1 MRNYLICKLICLSH
15 LAQGTTFHSPKSR
28 PSDRNWNPNSGRRR
42 QYILSWLGGSEC
54 WQSKDEYVVIQ
65 QPSNGCHK
73 MTYQFGL
80 FYCSRGRNIPGSIPL
95 SAPLLPIELV
105 QLPLKIQMEGEQM
118 QLHHCILVL
127 VIHLNC
133 RSFITDSHGGLP
145 TAYFLAHYPIL
156 ASLLVHYP
164 LHICFST

>member
-28 PSDRNWNPNSGRRR
+28 PSGRNWNPNSGHRIL
-42 QYILSWLGGSEC
+42 YILSWLGGSEY
-54 WQSKDEYVVIQ
+54 WQSKDEYVVSQ
-65 QPSNGCHK
+65 QPSNRCHK
-73 MTYQFGL
+73 MAYQFGL
-80 FYCSRGRNIPGSIPL
+80 FYCSRGRNIPGFIPL

-127 VIHLNC
+127 VIYLNC
-133 RSFITDSHGGLP
+133 RSFITESHGEP
-145 TAYFLAHYPIL
+145 TVVYLRLNF
-156 ASLLVHYP
+156 
-164 LHICFST
+164 